1 MKEKNYFET
10 LTNQTLV
17 SQWNLAYK
25 QKRFE
30 NWEQEQ
36 LPQYCFFYE
45 IQHTSTKNMFLN
57 IIWFAD
63 KEDFLA
69 FLIGEFPLYYISHF
83 TNYYTDNPSFK
94 TDLEY
99 FFKHDATKMESA
111 INGYRAALSKCN
123 EQIDAQQL
131 TKIAEKYLYNPNWFK
146 ERNQR
151 FLFLGEV
158 SLLAS
163 CNHPAILNLIDIFTS
178 AKKRFKID
186 ADIVHDMIYF
196 FNISSALEDLE
207 SNLSQTILESESP
220 LYLRSNHQDYLKRTQ
235 QYLKENLDLLKCEVL
250 ITVMNEKFKEI
261 NIKKH

>member
-10 LTNQTLV
+10 LTNPTLV
-17 SQWNLAYK
+17 SQWNLLYK

-99 FFKHDATKMESA
+99 FFKHDATKMEST
-111 INGYRAALSKCN
+111 INNYRLALMDN
-123 EQIDAQQL
+123 ADIIDAQQFSQIVKKHL
-131 TKIAEKYLYNPNWFK
+131 HNPNWFK
-146 ERNQR
+146 EIKQR
-151 FLFLGEV
+151 FLFLGKVKQIE
-158 SLLAS
+158 SCKHPTIENLLQ
-163 CNHPAILNLIDIFTS
+163 L
-178 AKKRFKID
+178 FKTQNKVFQVN

-196 FNISSALEDLE
+196 FNISSALEDFE
-207 SNLSQTILESESP
+207 TKLSKTISDSP
-220 LYLRSNHQDYLKRTQ
+220 LHLRSSYQDYIKRTQ